1 MVEFPA
7 RTTFDSWRVTN
18 QILAT
23 KTQQKWWMPKILGKT
38 HQVLTKSHGHRP
50 ISAISSSPRGSFSH
64 PPDAVRGTPACC
76 YTSWRVA
83 TGGKAMGSVCHGGCR
98 GDSPIVMVI
107 TRQHGWTWPVV
118 FDDPGW
124 FTYCKWWAN
133 YDITRW
139 YTPHTPLLWQCKF
152 GRTFETMGFPVSE
165 KLEGLHGMRNPRSLS
180 GRGQTGHF
188 YIRSWGIIW
197 VPDSF
202 LFQDWWNFPYIYI
215 YLFISLY
222 LYLYLCLYYAYIYI
236 CVCVCVKYVYIY
248 IYIVR
253 HNYSIYIP
261 QSLSELIREKIV
273 PKGMVKLALSF
284 AGHSRGASLQ
294 IPVSWW

>member
-1 MVEFPA
+1 
-7 RTTFDSWRVTN
+7 
-18 QILAT
+18 
-23 KTQQKWWMPKILGKT
+23 MPKILGKT

-50 ISAISSSPRGSFSH
+50 SSISSTPRGSFSH

-139 YTPHTPLLWQCKF
+139 YTPHDYGNVNSEGPLKPWHFPFQRNSRGWDAQPKILIWYNLSS
-152 GRTFETMGFPVSE
+152 GFFFVP
-165 KLEGLHGMRNPRSLS
+165 GLMEFS
-180 GRGQTGHF
+180 RG
-188 YIRSWGIIW
+188 
-197 VPDSF
+197 
-202 LFQDWWNFPYIYI
+202 IYI
-215 YLFISLY
+215 
-222 LYLYLCLYYAYIYI
+222 
-236 CVCVCVKYVYIY
+236 
-248 IYIVR
+248 
-253 HNYSIYIP
+253 
-261 QSLSELIREKIV
+261 
-273 PKGMVKLALSF
+273 
-284 AGHSRGASLQ
+284 
-294 IPVSWW
+294 